1 MMMQKDAS
9 RADVHDTT
17 RRPGTRAAIHAE
29 VLISLVT
36 VAWRVVQTS
45 PRSSARSAR
54 RARSGWPAP
63 KLVERELDGYVGCG
77 VLARGQKSKRRA
89 WYPDA

>member
-9 RADVHDTT
+9 RADAHDTT
-17 RRPGTRAAIHAE
+17 GRPGTRAAIHAE

-45 PRSSARSAR
+45 PR
-54 RARSGWPAP
+54 
-63 KLVERELDGYVGCG
+63 
-77 VLARGQKSKRRA
+77 
-89 WYPDA
+89 